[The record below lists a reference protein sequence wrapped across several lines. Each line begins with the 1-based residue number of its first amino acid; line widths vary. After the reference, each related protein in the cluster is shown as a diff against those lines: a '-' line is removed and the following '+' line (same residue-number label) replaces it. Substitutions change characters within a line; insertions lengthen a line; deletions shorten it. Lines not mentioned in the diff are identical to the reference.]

1 MQIDNI
7 NATSYLLRAK
17 LPLLL
22 LSRFPFTPMR
32 VRLAFLFRPLCAG
45 LLLAFSLAAG
55 APLLARPRPSYAL
68 AGHEKPVALL
78 HAGKATLVV
87 TEHSVWQLE
96 GANFVRK
103 YQSTSL
109 VQCAAAADTVLW
121 LGTRQGVVALGTRR
135 FAPRPLALPGPTAEA
150 SITALFRDA
159 QGALWVGANGLGVFR
174 QAADGALVPE
184 LRTPAINGGAATPDS
199 SVWIATN
206 IGLSRRQ
213 GPEWTRYN
221 EEGVANHEIPDNIV
235 EKLLPDNAGNLWV
248 IMSGGICVFEG
259 LGKRAAAEAEL
270 PTVRYLGQ
278 PGNEV
283 FAVAY
288 LRGEGRLFATAIG
301 LLLLPPEPAATF
313 APAATDQVETKQLLR
328 PVPNPTGT
336 TNPTLLH
343 LDAQQR
349 LWLVSADAVTVLT
362 AKEFH
367 QLAHSP
373 TVAKR

>member
-1 MQIDNI
+1 VGCS
-7 NATSYLLRAK
+7 T
-17 LPLLL
+17 
-22 LSRFPFTPMR
+22 
-32 VRLAFLFRPLCAG
+32 
-45 LLLAFSLAAG
+45 
-55 APLLARPRPSYAL
+55 PLLARPRPGYAL

-78 HAGKATLVV
+78 HTGKATLVV

-96 GANFVRK
+96 GSKFIRK
-103 YQSTSL
+103 YQSESP

-135 FAPRPLALPGPTAEA
+135 FAPHPLALPGPATEA
-150 SITALFRDA
+150 NITALFRDA

-184 LRTPAINGGAATPDS
+184 LRTPAINGGVATADS

-206 IGLSRRQ
+206 IGLSRRRQ
-213 GPEWTRYN
+213 GQEWTRYN
-221 EEGVANHEIPDNIV
+221 EEGVANNEIPDNIV

-288 LRGEGRLFATAIG
+288 LRGEGRLFATAMG
-301 LLLLPPEPAATF
+301 LLLLPTEPAASF
-313 APAATDQVETKQLLR
+313 APASTDQVETKQLLR
-328 PVPNPTGT
+328 PVPNPAGT
-336 TNPTLLH
+336 TAPTLLH

-349 LWLVSADAVTVLT
+349 LWLVSPDAVTVLT

-373 TVAKR
+373 TTASR

>member
-1 MQIDNI
+1 M
-7 NATSYLLRAK
+7 
-17 LPLLL
+17 
-22 LSRFPFTPMR
+22 RF
-32 VRLAFLFRPLCAG
+32 RLAPFLRPLCAG
-45 LLLAFSLAAG
+45 LPLAFSLG
-55 APLLARPRPSYAL
+55 CSTQLQARPRPGYAL

-96 GANFVRK
+96 GSKFVRK
-103 YQSTSL
+103 YQSESP
-109 VQCAAAADTVLW
+109 VQCATAADTVLW
-121 LGTRQGVVALGTRR
+121 LGTRRGVVALGTRR
-135 FAPRPLALPGPTAEA
+135 FAARPLALPGSTNEA
-150 SITALFRDA
+150 NITALFRDA
-159 QGALWVGANGLGVFR
+159 QGALWVGANGQGVFR
-174 QAADGALVPE
+174 QGTDGTLVPE
-184 LRTPAINGGAATPDS
+184 LRTPSINGGVATADS

-206 IGLSRRQ
+206 IGLSRRR
-213 GPEWTRYN
+213 GPEWMRYN
-221 EEGVANHEIPDNIV
+221 EEGVANNEIPDNIV

-283 FAVAY
+283 FGVAY
-288 LRGEGRLFATAIG
+288 LRGEGRLFATAMG
-301 LLLLPPEPAATF
+301 LLLLPTEPAASF
-313 APAATDQVETKQLLR
+313 APATDQVETKQLLR
-328 PVPNPTGT
+328 PVPNPAGT
-336 TNPTLLH
+336 TTPTLLH

-362 AKEFH
+362 AKKFH

-373 TVAKR
+373 TTANR

>member
-1 MQIDNI
+1 
-7 NATSYLLRAK
+7 
-17 LPLLL
+17 LPVTI
-22 LSRFPFTPMR
+22 RFYFSPMH
-32 VRLAFLFRPLCAG
+32 VRLAPLFRLLCAG
-45 LLLAFSLAAG
+45 LLLAFSLG
-55 APLLARPRPSYAL
+55 GSSQLQARPRPSYAL

-96 GANFVRK
+96 GSKFIRK
-103 YQSTSL
+103 YQSESP
-109 VQCAAAADTVLW
+109 VQCAAAADTIVW
-121 LGTRQGVVALGTRR
+121 LGTRRGVVALGIRR
-135 FAPRPLALPGPTAEA
+135 FAPRPLPLPGPIAEA
-150 SITALFRDA
+150 NITALFRDA
-159 QGALWVGANGLGVFR
+159 QGALWVGANGQGVFR
-174 QAADGALVPE
+174 QAADGALLPE
-184 LRTPAINGGAATPDS
+184 LRTPSINGGVATADS

-206 IGLSRRQ
+206 IGLSRRR
-213 GPEWTRYN
+213 GPEWMRYN
-221 EEGVANHEIPDNIV
+221 EEGVANNEIPDNIV

-288 LRGEGRLFATAIG
+288 LRGEGRLFATAMG
-301 LLLLPPEPAATF
+301 LLLLPTEPATSF
-313 APAATDQVETKQLLR
+313 APATDRVETKQLLR
-328 PVPNPTGT
+328 SVPNPTGT
-336 TNPTLLH
+336 TSPTLLH

-349 LWLVSADAVTVLT
+349 LWLVSEEAVVVLT
-362 AKEFH
+362 AREFH

-373 TVAKR
+373 TTASR

>member
-1 MQIDNI
+1 
-7 NATSYLLRAK
+7 
-17 LPLLL
+17 
-22 LSRFPFTPMR
+22 MR
-32 VRLAFLFRPLCAG
+32 VSLLPAFRPFCAG
-45 LLLAFSLAAG
+45 LLLALLLGG
-55 APLLARPRPSYAL
+55 APQAQARPRPSYTL

-78 HAGKATLVV
+78 HAGKATLIV

-96 GANFVRK
+96 GSKFIRK
-103 YQSTSL
+103 YQSASS
-109 VQCAAAADTVLW
+109 VQCATAADTVLW

-135 FAPRPLALPGPTAEA
+135 FAPRPLPLPGPAAEA
-150 SITALFRDA
+150 NITALFRDA
-159 QGALWVGANGLGVFR
+159 QGALWVGANGQGVFR

-184 LRTPAINGGAATPDS
+184 LRTPSINGGVATADS

-206 IGLSRRQ
+206 IGLSRRRGQ
-213 GPEWTRYN
+213 EWLRYN
-221 EEGVANHEIPDNIV
+221 EEGVANNEIPDNIV
-235 EKLLPDNAGNLWV
+235 EKLLPDNTGNLWV

-283 FAVAY
+283 FGVAY
-288 LRGEGRLFATAIG
+288 LRGEGRLFATEMG
-301 LLLLPPEPAATF
+301 LLLLPTEPAASF
-313 APAATDQVETKQLLR
+313 APATDQVETKQLLR

-336 TNPTLLH
+336 TSPTLLH

-349 LWLVSADAVTVLT
+349 LWLVSPDAVTVLT

-367 QLAHSP
+367 HLAHSP
-373 TVAKR
+373 TTASR